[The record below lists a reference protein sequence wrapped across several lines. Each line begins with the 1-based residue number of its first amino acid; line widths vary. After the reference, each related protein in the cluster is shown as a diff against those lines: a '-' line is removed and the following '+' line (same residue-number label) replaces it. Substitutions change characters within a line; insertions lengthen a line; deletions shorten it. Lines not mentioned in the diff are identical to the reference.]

1 MLEYIE
7 QYDST
12 EGKSR
17 AIKKATTEDTAV
29 KTVDFAKKSEKTYIS
44 QKRFSSLFVYL
55 EFVGFQTAVAG
66 IIVVFGTT
74 IPGLVQE
81 LLMLTVCLA
90 SVVNPIV
97 YAVRNRRFR
106 RTLKTIIELQ
116 FSTVAGRPALR
127 ISVRPEQA
135 QTTR

>member
-1 MLEYIE
+1 M
-7 QYDST
+7 
-12 EGKSR
+12 
-17 AIKKATTEDTAV
+17 
-29 KTVDFAKKSEKTYIS
+29 
-44 QKRFSSLFVYL
+44 
-55 EFVGFQTAVAG
+55 AG